1 MGLVMSNKENIE
13 FDSKKDWASVKI
25 YEEIKSHEQNR
36 LKLPEDLWSEF
47 TIFSKKYCGD
57 TKYKL
62 YIDKSE
68 DYLSGQEAIDLIK
81 KSGGLV
87 FLPHVFIYKWAKDK
101 VQLLNDLVNT
111 YNVDGLECMH
121 SEFSEEEIT
130 YLLNFAKKNNYYIS
144 GGSDYHGINKK
155 DIEMAVGKGNLK
167 ITSDLIKNWIR
178 I

>member
-1 MGLVMSNKENIE
+1 MLKYAWKHCTNYNFYRRDISYII
-13 FDSKKDWASVKI
+13 F
-25 YEEIKSHEQNR
+25 IKQISISRE
-36 LKLPEDLWSEF
+36 S
-47 TIFSKKYCGD
+47 
-57 TKYKL
+57 
-62 YIDKSE
+62 
-68 DYLSGQEAIDLIK
+68 
-81 KSGGLV
+81 LV
-87 FLPHVFIYKWAKDK
+87 FLPHVFIYKWSKDK

>member
-1 MGLVMSNKENIE
+1 M
-13 FDSKKDWASVKI
+13 
-25 YEEIKSHEQNR
+25 
-36 LKLPEDLWSEF
+36 
-47 TIFSKKYCGD
+47 
-57 TKYKL
+57 
-62 YIDKSE
+62 
-68 DYLSGQEAIDLIK
+68 
-81 KSGGLV
+81 
-87 FLPHVFIYKWAKDK
+87 PHVFIYKWAKDK